1 MSAPNSLDTSD
12 RSVVIAASS
21 WQVLGQVLAL
31 APIIS
36 QLTDQIPY
44 GQTITGIV
52 LGTLG
57 FAYHLYISSGQSSV
71 VVSVRSIESVVGET
85 LETALPQIVSTLQ
98 SSFTQSLW
106 TIPASTVSQSTA
118 VSTQS
123 VNIIPTVWPTTASTT
138 PTAPTVPTAPASVP
152 ASDGVVNP
160 VSVST
165 LPTSPNPI
173 TTPNNVPTI

>member
-98 SSFTQSLW
+98 SSFTQSL
-106 TIPASTVSQSTA
+106 
-118 VSTQS
+118 
-123 VNIIPTVWPTTASTT
+123 
-138 PTAPTVPTAPASVP
+138 
-152 ASDGVVNP
+152 
-160 VSVST
+160 
-165 LPTSPNPI
+165 
-173 TTPNNVPTI
+173 